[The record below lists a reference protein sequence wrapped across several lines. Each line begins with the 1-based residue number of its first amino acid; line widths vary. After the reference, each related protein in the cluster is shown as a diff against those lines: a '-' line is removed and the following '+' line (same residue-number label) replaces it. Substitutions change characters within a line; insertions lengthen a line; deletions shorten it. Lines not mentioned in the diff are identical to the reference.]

1 VFSNS
6 VFDATAPTRAIRGSR
21 KGPGDLVLIKLAAPA
36 PKPWRPQ
43 MLDMNLLGAVLPPGA
58 ARGDLTELLG
68 YPTLVSYGFGD
79 SEDNFDSYSSGT
91 LRRTTV
97 QVSSSINE
105 RTPQFYTKAKDKLGG
120 TCNGDSGG
128 AALFGVPTE
137 TAQQVVV
144 GILSE
149 NSVPCT
155 GSAGRYVNPD
165 AFRDFIVRESAALGS
180 PVKVPSKDQW
190 TNFLSQPGAT
200 GSG

>member
-1 VFSNS
+1 MHECVRACVSIYSLTAFSVRS
-6 VFDATAPTRAIRGSR
+6 PVIAP
-21 KGPGDLVLIKLAAPA
+21 LI
-36 PKPWRPQ
+36 
-43 MLDMNLLGAVLPPGA
+43 V
-58 ARGDLTELLG
+58 
-68 YPTLVSYGFGD
+68 PTPTQHTG
-79 SEDNFDSYSSGT
+79 
-91 LRRTTV
+91 
-97 QVSSSINE
+97 I
-105 RTPQFYTKAKDKLGG
+105 
-120 TCNGDSGG
+120 
-128 AALFGVPTE
+128 GVPTE